1 MTGAEKRNTGKI
13 AGKSKVKTMDENGNE
28 RGQIYT
34 VLKKVKDRKNDSQ
47 QRLKGESRRGYL
59 KKENTNKEDQDT
71 KKKRE

>member
-47 QRLKGESRRGYL
+47 QRLKGESRMRL
-59 KKENTNKEDQDT
+59 KTELGG
-71 KKKRE
+71 